1 MSMCHVN
8 VTTGAR
14 HGGGNLYES
23 GVWCAWCT
31 CVGREFV
38 AILVFHSLVRIRN
51 PSITDMTDTELTKV
65 HDEAAEADL
74 NLSKYVID
82 LENCGHLEVYV
93 QGDLETG
100 KNGDAVFM
108 TIHGVGNS
116 YKTWARFM
124 NHEDML
130 DTKNR

>member
-1 MSMCHVN
+1 M
-8 VTTGAR
+8 
-14 HGGGNLYES
+14 
-23 GVWCAWCT
+23 
-31 CVGREFV
+31 
-38 AILVFHSLVRIRN
+38 VFPSSVLIGN
-51 PSITDMTDTELTKV
+51 PSLADMSDTKV
-65 HDEAAEADL
+65 HEAEL